1 MNIAAFFNLYRSK
14 RNLFLS
20 SSELKRLQ
28 KKKLQRLLVHA
39 YNNVP
44 FYHEK
49 FRKAGI
55 HICDLQTLDDPRR
68 IPLVTKSE
76 IQTTKVDRFIARN
89 VHLEKCVES
98 MTSGSTG
105 TPLRFISSKKTDSY
119 TWNMLTRAYLNNG
132 MRLRDKMVSVRDLS
146 AHPLTYKSFGEH
158 FGFMRK
164 RCVSIFDDPE
174 VQLNFFSKEKPDIIE
189 SYPSTLVV
197 IADSYDSQQNE
208 KLRLIFTTAEFLDR
222 QSRERITKAFKAEL
236 FDYYASTEIGLMS
249 WECKEH
255 SDYHINADNV
265 IMEFVDENNDPLST
279 GETGE
284 IVCTN
289 LNNYQMPII
298 RYAHGDAGQA
308 LNDTCTCGITMPLMR
323 MVGGRK
329 DDFLR
334 TIEGKVLPPTI
345 FFPYPF
351 QNCEGIRQF
360 RVIQETRNKLKIQL
374 VLREPLRPEVY
385 TKARTEIHRVFGEN
399 MNVEFETLDQLNR
412 DRSGKIRKV
421 ISRL

>member
-1 MNIAAFFNLYRSK
+1 
-14 RNLFLS
+14 
-20 SSELKRLQ
+20 
-28 KKKLQRLLVHA
+28 
-39 YNNVP
+39 
-44 FYHEK
+44 
-49 FRKAGI
+49 
-55 HICDLQTLDDPRR
+55 
-68 IPLVTKSE
+68 
-76 IQTTKVDRFIARN
+76 
-89 VHLEKCVES
+89 
-98 MTSGSTG
+98 
-105 TPLRFISSKKTDSY
+105 
-119 TWNMLTRAYLNNG
+119 
-132 MRLRDKMVSVRDLS
+132 
-146 AHPLTYKSFGEH
+146 
-158 FGFMRK
+158 
-164 RCVSIFDDPE
+164 
-174 VQLNFFSKEKPDIIE
+174 
-189 SYPSTLVV
+189 
-197 IADSYDSQQNE
+197 
-208 KLRLIFTTAEFLDR
+208 
-222 QSRERITKAFKAEL
+222 
-236 FDYYASTEIGLMS
+236 
-249 WECKEH
+249 
-255 SDYHINADNV
+255 
-265 IMEFVDENNDPLST
+265 MEFVDENNDPLST